1 MSKSEFIFL
10 PTGDLEDLSY
20 LHQLCM
26 MNGIES
32 KLQET
37 QENHGQ
43 MGFEEFLIV
52 LVSSATIPSV
62 LNVISTWLQNRKKKI
77 TIVDKNKNVEIHLDS
92 YNGKGF
98 SDSEIEKLTSFF
110 KK

>member
-1 MSKSEFIFL
+1 MSKGEFIFL

-26 MNGIES
+26 INGIES
-32 KLQET
+32 KMQES
-37 QENHGQ
+37 QESHGQ
-43 MGFEEFLIV
+43 MGLEEFLIV
-52 LVSSATIPSV
+52 LVSSAVIPNV
-62 LNVISTWLQNRKKKI
+62 LNVINTWLQNRKKKI
-77 TIVDKNKNVEIHLDS
+77 TIVDKNKGIEIHLDS

-110 KK
+110 KE